1 MFCASMFVLL
11 CCFFWPLYY
20 LTFYDLH
27 GFCLP
32 LWYLRITILLVSSEY
47 SFGIL
52 WYPFGI
58 FRSSSLRYPLI
69 PLWYLLSTP
78 SVFSDT
84 PSVSSDTPLVSSE
97 YSFGIPWYPFGI
109 FRSSSLRYPLIHL
122 WYLQIIIS
130 SVFSDTPLV
139 SSDHHPFGILWY
151 PFGIFWVLLRYSLI
165 PLRYPRIPLWYL
177 QSFLTYL
184 YFRRTIS
191 NILPIRLFDW
201 NKQKHIKER
210 FVVFFFAHLYNWFWF
225 VVFLC

>member
-1 MFCASMFVLL
+1 MLVWFVFLYLKISVECFVHQCLSFCPVSFDH
-11 CCFFWPLYY
+11 CIIWPSTICTDSAY
-20 LTFYDLH
+20 
-27 GFCLP
+27 P
-32 LWYLRITILLVSSEY
+32 LISSDHH
-47 SFGIL
+47 
-52 WYPFGI
+52 PFGI
-58 FRSSSLRYPLI
+58 FWVFLRYPLI
-69 PLWYLLSTP
+69 P
-78 SVFSDT
+78 
-84 PSVSSDTPLVSSE
+84 
-97 YSFGIPWYPFGI
+97 
-109 FRSSSLRYPLIHL
+109 L

-130 SVFSDTPLV
+130 SVFSNTPLV
-139 SSDHHPFGILWY
+139 SADHHPFGILWY

-165 PLRYPRIPLWYL
+165 PLRYARIPLWYL

>member
-52 WYPFGI
+52 
-58 FRSSSLRYPLI
+58 
-69 PLWYLLSTP
+69 
-78 SVFSDT
+78 
-84 PSVSSDTPLVSSE
+84 
-97 YSFGIPWYPFGI
+97 WYPFGI

>member
-69 PLWYLLSTP
+69 RLWYLLSTP
-78 SVFSDT
+78 SV
-84 PSVSSDTPLVSSE
+84 SSDT
-97 YSFGIPWYPFGI
+97 
-109 FRSSSLRYPLIHL
+109 
-122 WYLQIIIS
+122 
-130 SVFSDTPLV
+130 TLV

-151 PFGIFWVLLRYSLI
+151 PFGIFWLLLRYSLI
-165 PLRYPRIPLWYL
+165 PLRYPLIPLWYLLSTPSVSPDTPLVSSDHHLFGIRWYTFGIFRSSSLRYSLIPLWYL
-177 QSFLTYL
+177 QTIIPSVSSDTPLVSSEYSFGILWYPFGILGYPFGIFNPFLLTC
-184 YFRRTIS
+184 T
-191 NILPIRLFDW
+191 FD
-201 NKQKHIKER
+201 
-210 FVVFFFAHLYNWFWF
+210 VL
-225 VVFLC
+225 

>member
-20 LTFYDLH
+20 LTFNDLH

-52 WYPFGI
+52 
-58 FRSSSLRYPLI
+58 
-69 PLWYLLSTP
+69 
-78 SVFSDT
+78 
-84 PSVSSDTPLVSSE
+84 
-97 YSFGIPWYPFGI
+97 WYPFGI

-165 PLRYPRIPLWYL
+165 PLRYARIPLWYL

-184 YFRRTIS
+184 YLRRTIS

>member
-47 SFGIL
+47 S
-52 WYPFGI
+52 
-58 FRSSSLRYPLI
+58 
-69 PLWYLLSTP
+69 
-78 SVFSDT
+78 V
-84 PSVSSDTPLVSSE
+84 
-97 YSFGIPWYPFGI
+97 
-109 FRSSSLRYPLIHL
+109 
-122 WYLQIIIS
+122 
-130 SVFSDTPLV
+130 
-139 SSDHHPFGILWY
+139 GILWY

>member
-11 CCFFWPLYY
+11 SCFFWPLYY

-69 PLWYLLSTP
+69 RLWYLLSTP
-78 SVFSDT
+78 SV
-84 PSVSSDTPLVSSE
+84 SSDT
-97 YSFGIPWYPFGI
+97 
-109 FRSSSLRYPLIHL
+109 
-122 WYLQIIIS
+122 
-130 SVFSDTPLV
+130 TLV

-151 PFGIFWVLLRYSLI
+151 PFGIFWVLLRY
-165 PLRYPRIPLWYL
+165 PLIPLWYL
-177 QSFLTYL
+177 QIIIPSVSSDTPLVSSEYSFGILWYPFGILGYPFGIFNLFLLTCTYDVL
-184 YFRRTIS
+184 
-191 NILPIRLFDW
+191 
-201 NKQKHIKER
+201 
-210 FVVFFFAHLYNWFWF
+210 
-225 VVFLC
+225 

>member
-69 PLWYLLSTP
+69 RLWYLLSTPSVSSDTTLVSSDHHPFGILWYPFGIFWVLLRYPLIPLWYLQIIISSVSADTPLVSSDHHLFGILWYPFGIFRPSSLRYPLIPLWYLLSTP

-84 PSVSSDTPLVSSE
+84 PSVSSDTPLVSSIL
-97 YSFGIPWYPFGI
+97 S
-109 FRSSSLRYPLIHL
+109 
-122 WYLQIIIS
+122 YL
-130 SVFSDTPLV
+130 P
-139 SSDHHPFGILWY
+139 
-151 PFGIFWVLLRYSLI
+151 VLS
-165 PLRYPRIPLWYL
+165 
-177 QSFLTYL
+177 TY
-184 YFRRTIS
+184 YKQYIT
-191 NILPIRLFDW
+191 
-201 NKQKHIKER
+201 NKTVWLK
-210 FVVFFFAHLYNWFWF
+210 
-225 VVFLC
+225 